1 MSNSPPNKLKSA
13 IKYGTELTLNLLK
26 NLIRNSNDETNFS
39 HIFYWLIQKFVKL
52 LQMFRQLIKKFSKTQ
67 LSKTVQSGGFIS
79 PHDIFIA
86 PIEGLCLLS
95 KSIAK

>member
-1 MSNSPPNKLKSA
+1 
-13 IKYGTELTLNLLK
+13 
-26 NLIRNSNDETNFS
+26 
-39 HIFYWLIQKFVKL
+39 
-52 LQMFRQLIKKFSKTQ
+52 MFHQLIKKFSKTQ

-79 PHDIFIA
+79 PHDKFIA

>member
-1 MSNSPPNKLKSA
+1 MFHQ
-13 IKYGTELTLNLLK
+13 
-26 NLIRNSNDETNFS
+26 LIR
-39 HIFYWLIQKFVKL
+39 
-52 LQMFRQLIKKFSKTQ
+52 KFSKTQ